1 MSITVLVKPGSPTIS
16 PRTPVATEGRPV
28 NLTCSSQGGSPSPQ
42 IFWYREGASE
52 PLASQTETRGRLTS
66 SLLSILPGKEDDGS
80 SYRCTV
86 WNRAMGQ
93 RQRLETA
100 TRLHVKCENFRITLA
115 SIRPFIQ
122 SYKVTKL
129 HSDLL

>member
-28 NLTCSSQGGSPSPQ
+28 NVTCSSQGGSPSPQ
-42 IFWYREGASE
+42 IFWYREGVSE

-66 SLLSILPGKEDDGS
+66 SHLTILPGKEDDGS

-100 TRLHVKCENFRITLA
+100 TRLHVKCE
-115 SIRPFIQ
+115 
-122 SYKVTKL
+122 
-129 HSDLL
+129 D

>member
-1 MSITVLVKPGSPTIS
+1 MFPLQMSITVLVKPGSPLIS
-16 PRTPVATEGRPV
+16 PRTPVATEGRSV

-42 IFWYREGASE
+42 IFWYREGVQD
-52 PLASQTETRGRLTS
+52 PLESQTETRGRLTS

-100 TRLHVKCENFRITLA
+100 TRLHVKCE
-115 SIRPFIQ
+115 
-122 SYKVTKL
+122 KL
-129 HSDLL
+129 

>member
-16 PRTPVATEGRPV
+16 PRTPVATEGRSV

-42 IFWYREGASE
+42 IFWYREGVSE
-52 PLASQTETRGRLTS
+52 PLESQTETSGRLTS
-66 SLLSILPGKEDDGS
+66 SHLALLPGKEDDGS

-100 TRLHVKCENFRITLA
+100 TRLHVKCEIFR
-115 SIRPFIQ
+115 FIIF
-122 SYKVTKL
+122 L
-129 HSDLL
+129 HLGFY